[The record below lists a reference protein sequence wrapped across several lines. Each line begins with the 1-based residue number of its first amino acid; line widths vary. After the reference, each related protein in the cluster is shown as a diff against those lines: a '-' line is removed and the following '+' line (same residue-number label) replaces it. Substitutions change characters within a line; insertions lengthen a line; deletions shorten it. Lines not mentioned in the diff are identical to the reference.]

1 MLMSQEQFYNKM
13 SCKLSS
19 VKLCEAPVS
28 KTFQGEE
35 LWEKSTNLIQSPIG
49 QNLYPWVLTPPHS
62 LGTNRILWCL
72 TCKCKQ
78 ESPNG
83 KQEVCGIGIRWDI
96 VADAHR

>member
-35 LWEKSTNLIQSPIG
+35 FEKKVPTWYNLPLVKI
-49 QNLYPWVLTPPHS
+49 YTH
-62 LGTNRILWCL
+62 
-72 TCKCKQ
+72 
-78 ESPNG
+78 EY
-83 KQEVCGIGIRWDI
+83 
-96 VADAHR
+96 